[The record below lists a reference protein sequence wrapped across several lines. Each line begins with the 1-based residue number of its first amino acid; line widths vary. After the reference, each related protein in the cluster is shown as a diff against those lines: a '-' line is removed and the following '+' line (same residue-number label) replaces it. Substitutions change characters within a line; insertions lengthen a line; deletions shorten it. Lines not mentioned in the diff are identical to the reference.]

1 MQLSINLDIDVDDLA
16 NEIVQNNDLDK
27 IHYLIIKLDELMENE
42 EFTTYLIKDLMYQLE
57 INEGMVDNI
66 MNVIELDKS

>member
-16 NEIVQNNDLDK
+16 NEIIQNNDIDK

-57 INEGMVDNI
+57 INEGIVNNI
-66 MNVIELDKS
+66 MNVIELDRD

>member
-1 MQLSINLDIDVDDLA
+1 MQLSINLDIDIDDLA

-66 MNVIELDKS
+66 MNVIELDRS